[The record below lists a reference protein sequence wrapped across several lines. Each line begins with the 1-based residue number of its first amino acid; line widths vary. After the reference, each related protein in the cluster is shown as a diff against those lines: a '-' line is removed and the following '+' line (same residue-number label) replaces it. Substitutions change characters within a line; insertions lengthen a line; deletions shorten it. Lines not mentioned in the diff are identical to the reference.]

1 IRSPVVDEKPA
12 PVPTAP
18 VAPRLVKGC
27 YSSPFRH

>member
-1 IRSPVVDEKPA
+1 A

-18 VAPRLVKGC
+18 VAPRRVKGC

>member
-1 IRSPVVDEKPA
+1 VVDEKPA